1 MDDSL
6 DRWFDKR
13 FPPLA
18 IYHGG
23 RDFLVLTEP
32 LLDRLQTKDTDV
44 EIIRVEKL
52 DASEVSV
59 AGPFVDRRPQPAN
72 FCGFVTQHCDFYWA
86 AEAVEWVYESLRRK
100 SCFPDTRPCFRR

>member
-32 LLDRLQTKDTDV
+32 LLDRLETKDTDV

-59 AGPFVDRRPQPAN
+59 AVPSVDRRAQPAN
-72 FCGFVTQHCDFYWA
+72 FAALLRSTVTFTGQ
-86 AEAVEWVYESLRRK
+86 RRP
-100 SCFPDTRPCFRR
+100 SNGYMNRSGVGRVF